1 MGRKTPPFKNYNGWT
16 TARFFGFIRSA
27 LRNAYSKYPP
37 RFEALKRAEVGRM
50 INSKTGKLAKH
61 YECNHCRKYFIQK
74 DVQVDHIIDAGS
86 LRDFSD
92 LPGFCERLFCGVDG
106 LQVLC
111 KKDHQAKTKKTH
123 KKK

>member
-1 MGRKTPPFKNYNGWT
+1 MGAKTPPFKNYNGWT

-37 RFEALKRAEVGRM
+37 KFEALKRAEVGRM
-50 INSKTGKLAKH
+50 VNSKTGKLAMH
-61 YECNHCRKYFIQK
+61 YECNHCHKYFVQK

-86 LRDFSD
+86 LKDFSD

-111 KKDHQAKTKKTH
+111 KKDHQAKTKKS
-123 KKK
+123 KMKQ

>member
-1 MGRKTPPFKNYNGWT
+1 MGRKTPPFKNYNKWT
-16 TARFFGFIRSA
+16 TAKFFGFIRSA

-50 INSKTGKLAKH
+50 VNSKTGKLAKH
-61 YECNHCRKYFIQK
+61 YECNHCRKYFVQK

-86 LRDFSD
+86 LKDFSD
-92 LPGFCERLFCGVDG
+92 LPGFCERLFCSSEG
-106 LQVLC
+106 LQTLC
-111 KKDHQAKTKKTH
+111 KPCHSKKTH